1 MESIDVLENN
11 KKVDNKDLINDT
23 YILPKDKKEL
33 VKVIKSIYE
42 QMYPWADD
50 ILMKCLIL
58 EHYKDVISKID
69 KEEYLKEIECN
80 NIEDLI

>member
-11 KKVDNKDLINDT
+11 KKVDNKDLIDDT
-23 YILPKDKKEL
+23 YILVEHKKQL
-33 VKVIKSIYE
+33 VKTIKSIYE
-42 QMYPWADD
+42 QMYPWSDNT
-50 ILMKCLIL
+50 LMKCLIL
-58 EHYKDVISKID
+58 NHYRDVVSKID